1 MTAKF
6 YVSESMVEDNDH
18 QLYLNWQEEFA
29 PQLAPS
35 KGPSSV
41 DPETAGRLKKR
52 PPPNVRISAWRLAKL
67 DAQEASQAAQKAR
80 EKSNVLQ
87 KVGHRDLM
95 NVPETDNSSSSNISS
110 RSGLSMDYALKRA
123 MQKGPDKSLT
133 PHGIPSLNSDLSRTS
148 TAKMPVLSVLPLEA
162 AEGDSEALSSIDSHS
177 VTSTIPD
184 SMSMSPLPAER
195 RYSVSERPYSIAA
208 LGMRGALGE
217 PLPSNSTAAVPSA
230 GGRSSWPAYQGSSVS
245 NTPTVG
251 RTYVPSWGASSG
263 LPDSVVSSTRG
274 RNTFLRDLRRNPV
287 FWSRPGL
294 GRFGGDTSDVGRTPS
309 RIVFGGSGISTSTY
323 ASQVLR
329 HGSSIRNP
337 VAHSDAS
344 DGDIASES
352 GHESVSTSMSPSTS
366 GLHTSPALS
375 RQLKPSGDFSIF
387 NGAPILPVGDGKV
400 NRKESSHPPP
410 RKPPLNPKT
419 EVQRPLGVIIP
430 RSQSP
435 KSS

>member
-1 MTAKF
+1 M
-6 YVSESMVEDNDH
+6 
-18 QLYLNWQEEFA
+18 NWQEEFA
-29 PQLAPS
+29 PQLAPT

-52 PPPNVRISAWRLAKL
+52 PPVNVRISAWRLAKL

-80 EKSNVLQ
+80 ENSSVLQ
-87 KVGHRDLM
+87 KVGQRDLM

-110 RSGLSMDYALKRA
+110 RSGLSMEYALKRS
-123 MQKGPDKSLT
+123 MQKGPDKLLT
-133 PHGIPSLNSDLSRTS
+133 ARGLPSLNSDLSRTS
-148 TAKMPVLSVLPLEA
+148 SAKMPVPSLLPLEA
-162 AEGDSEALSSIDSHS
+162 AEGGSEALSSIDSHS

-208 LGMRGALGE
+208 LGMRGAPGD
-217 PLPSNSTAAVPSA
+217 PLPSNSTPAVPLT

-245 NTPTVG
+245 NVPTVG
-251 RTYVPSWGASSG
+251 RTYVPSWGVSPG

-337 VAHSDAS
+337 VTHSDAS

-366 GLHTSPALS
+366 GLHTSPALA

-387 NGAPILPVGDGKV
+387 NSAPILPVGDGKI
-400 NRKESSHPPP
+400 NRKEASHPPP

-419 EVQRPLGVIIP
+419 EVQRPLGVIVS
-430 RSQSP
+430 RSLSP
-435 KSS
+435 KGS